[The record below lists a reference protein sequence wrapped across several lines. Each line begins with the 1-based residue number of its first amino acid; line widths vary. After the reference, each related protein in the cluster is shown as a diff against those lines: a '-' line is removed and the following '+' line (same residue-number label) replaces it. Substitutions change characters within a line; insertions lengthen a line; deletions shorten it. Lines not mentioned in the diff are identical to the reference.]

1 LGATATARIEPVE
14 RLQEPDGSIWTVV
27 GIGEQPMDRLKGK
40 VALISGGAR
49 GQGAAETRLFVNEGA
64 RVVVGDVLD
73 AEARKLADEV
83 NRQAGARVSL
93 PIHLDVTRAADW
105 RAAVEACEREF
116 GGLDILVNN
125 AGILNTKG
133 VGDTSEEEWDAVI
146 NVNQKGVWLGIKI
159 AAPAMKRRGSGSI
172 INISSI
178 YGLIGSGGS
187 AAYHASKGAVRLLT
201 KTAAVE
207 YAPDNIRVNSVHPG
221 VIKTPMVDIFADED
235 LDAIA
240 ALAPMKRAARPE
252 EVGYVVLFLATDEAS
267 FVTGAE
273 YAVDGGYT
281 AV

>member
-1 LGATATARIEPVE
+1 
-14 RLQEPDGSIWTVV
+14 
-27 GIGEQPMDRLKGK
+27 MDRLKGK

-64 RVVVGDVLD
+64 RVVVADVLD
-73 AEARKLADEV
+73 AEARQLADEV
-83 NRQAGARVSL
+83 NKKAGTKAAL
-93 PIHLDVTRAADW
+93 PVHLDVSRGGDW
-105 RAAVEACEREF
+105 RAAVDACEREF

-125 AGILNTKG
+125 AGILNVKG
-133 VGDTSEEEWDAVI
+133 VSDTNEEEWDAII
-146 NVNQKGVWLGIKI
+146 NVNQKGVWLGTKF
-159 AAPAMKRRGSGSI
+159 AAPAMKKRGGGSI

-221 VIKTPMVDIFADED
+221 VIKTPMVDIFAEKE
-235 LDAIA
+235 LEAIA
-240 ALAPMKRAARPE
+240 ALPPMKRAARPE

-273 YAVDGGYT
+273 YVVDGGYT